1 MDNVLDVGA
10 LLEDAENKG
19 GMLDHV
25 DDLQDHNIQ
34 VSPHPPTTTTATINK

>member
-25 DDLQDHNIQ
+25 DDLQDHNMQ
-34 VSPHPPTTTTATINK
+34 VSHTHTPHHHHHHK

>member
-1 MDNVLDVGA
+1 MQIQAYMDNVLDVGA

-25 DDLQDHNIQ
+25 DDLQDHNMQ
-34 VSPHPPTTTTATINK
+34 VSPPHHK